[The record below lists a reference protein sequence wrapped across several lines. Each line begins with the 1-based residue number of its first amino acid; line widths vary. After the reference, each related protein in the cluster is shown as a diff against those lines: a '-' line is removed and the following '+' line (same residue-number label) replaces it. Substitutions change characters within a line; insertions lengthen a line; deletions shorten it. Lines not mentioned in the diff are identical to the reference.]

1 MFENQFYIE
10 FKDELFEMINKKY
23 CNDISEHILSF
34 IKIYNEDEY
43 YNEQYLLMCNDDIK
57 VLF

>member
-23 CNDISEHILSF
+23 GRDITEQILTF
-34 IKIYNEDEY
+34 IKFYDEDEY
-43 YNEQYLLMCNDDIK
+43 YNEQA
-57 VLF
+57 VLTYGEYI